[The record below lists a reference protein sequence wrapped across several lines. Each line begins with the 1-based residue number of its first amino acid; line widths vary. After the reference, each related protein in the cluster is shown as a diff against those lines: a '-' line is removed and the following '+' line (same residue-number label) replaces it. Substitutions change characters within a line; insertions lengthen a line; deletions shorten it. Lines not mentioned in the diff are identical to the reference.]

1 MTNEE
6 NTTNTGV
13 RKAQER
19 LHIDNTTKSGFNALD
34 SIGKS
39 DSSDA
44 RCFTYV
50 ASDGSQKKLPIVYP
64 EVSYV
69 TNFLLN
75 EDLPGIYHSSF
86 AIDNFYFADRIDE
99 FAVVDPGVSA
109 LFVDVG
115 AYDLCGVEFL
125 DEALARTG
133 TAWEDANVFLTHSH
147 DDHDGNLAYCL
158 DRGAKKVFMK
168 ELHQFGP
175 NAVQEILTQW
185 GVARAGESE
194 LSFYIER
201 LVNRY
206 ERFKG
211 YEDRITF
218 VCDGDA
224 IDVGDYHLEVIE
236 TPGHTASH
244 LCLIEREKG
253 ILFAGDHVLD
263 TAPGIMS
270 FTADVRQLQRF
281 LANLAYLKSLD
292 LERVFMCHH
301 EPLIGETTINAF
313 IEKIIASYDRPIN
326 KMFTMLE
333 VENPLT
339 VNELA
344 QKYYFYLPSWDDQPP
359 ILQVRRL
366 AIAFS
371 YLEYLYDMG
380 KAERQ
385 VTEDGVLLY
394 ALK

>member
-6 NTTNTGV
+6 HTTNTGV

-39 DSSDA
+39 DSSHA

-99 FAVVDPGVSA
+99 FAVVDSGANA
-109 LFVDVG
+109 LFIDVG

-125 DEALARTG
+125 DEVLVRTG

-158 DRGAKKVFMK
+158 DRGAKRVFMK

-175 NAVQEILTQW
+175 NAVQDILTQW
-185 GVARAGESE
+185 GVVRAGESE

-201 LVNRY
+201 LVNRC

-218 VCDGDA
+218 VGDGDA

-292 LERVFMCHH
+292 LERVFMSRSS
-301 EPLIGETTINAF
+301 AR
-313 IEKIIASYDRPIN
+313 RPS
-326 KMFTMLE
+326 TR
-333 VENPLT
+333 
-339 VNELA
+339 
-344 QKYYFYLPSWDDQPP
+344 SS
-359 ILQVRRL
+359 RRSSQAMSARSTRCSRCL
-366 AIAFS
+366 RTLRS
-371 YLEYLYDMG
+371 L
-380 KAERQ
+380 
-385 VTEDGVLLY
+385 
-394 ALK
+394 